1 MHHCEVSY
9 IPQVTKGALLT
20 ALTNIYKNTSV
31 ILPYYRY
38 IYSPAEE
45 NSDHDSLI
53 SGNEP
58 SFVTAPP
65 FVTLTGR
72 IRAMFLKRFT
82 KTETTLNSIL
92 I

>member
-20 ALTNIYKNTSV
+20 ALTNIYKHKCYLT
-31 ILPYYRY
+31 YYRY

-82 KTETTLNSIL
+82 ETETTLDSIL